1 MAMSKVLVNFVQ
13 DRSGSMA
20 SCWDETLSGFKKFVE
35 DLREK
40 GPKDGVEYLLSMTT
54 FDTLVESPIMAK
66 PIAEVDTGELAK
78 HGPRGCT
85 ALYDAVGA
93 TIENTSANDRG
104 AEKIICVVV
113 TDGYENS
120 SREWTKDRLHKTVDA
135 KLNLGNWTF
144 VYLGTQPETWA
155 EAGAIGVGAGSIS
168 TYQPEMARAAY
179 AFTSEALH
187 SLASSPMAGS
197 RNLFQDHAKANDA
210 AAAGMKVTPVVPC
223 PDPKAASVP
232 KAPHLSWRKTVGSA
246 SNG

>member
-13 DRSGSMA
+13 DRSGSIT
-20 SCWDETLSGFKKFVE
+20 SCWDETLSGFKKLVE

-40 GPKDGVEYLLSMTT
+40 GPKDGVEYLLSLTT

-93 TIENTSANDRG
+93 TIENASANDRG

-168 TYQPEMARAAY
+168 TYPTQIAPAAF
-179 AFTSEALH
+179 AFTSAALP
-187 SLASSPMAGS
+187 SFGTSSVVGGP
-197 RNLFQDHAKANDA
+197 H
-210 AAAGMKVTPVVPC
+210 PVSDPATA
-223 PDPKAASVP
+223 PD
-232 KAPHLSWRKTVGSA
+232 
-246 SNG
+246 